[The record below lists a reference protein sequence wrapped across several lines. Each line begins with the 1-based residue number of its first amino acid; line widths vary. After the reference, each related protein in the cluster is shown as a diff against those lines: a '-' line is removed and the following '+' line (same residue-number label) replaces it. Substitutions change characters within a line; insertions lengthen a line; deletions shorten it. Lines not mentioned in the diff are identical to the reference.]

1 MLIVCSLTEPK
12 ELSVGSYLV
21 EPTIPITGEIDV
33 LSGHNAWASKHTGVC
48 VAGHLFHTTALML
61 QHGGSSGEDGNI
73 LQEIHTFSMRE
84 EQLKKYM
91 ILTLRTIGLCTSGM

>member
-1 MLIVCSLTEPK
+1 M
-12 ELSVGSYLV
+12 
-21 EPTIPITGEIDV
+21 
-33 LSGHNAWASKHTGVC
+33 
-48 VAGHLFHTTALML
+48 AGHLFHTTALML